1 MMISIHNCQGEKPKI
16 NIDSSW
22 IFCVLLLT
30 SWKELDLRRCSCTA
44 FKAFKTVVTHVRFH
58 NCILSSSLSS
68 GAAAACP
75 SPNMNE
81 FFLQVRSWT
90 VLVQQ
95 NLWVLALNDCFRY
108 TAEEESSI
116 SNAYSNS

>member
-16 NIDSSW
+16 NIVSSW
-22 IFCVLLLT
+22 TFCVDLLLT
-30 SWKELDLRRCSCTA
+30 SWKELDLRRCFCTA
-44 FKAFKTVVTHVRFH
+44 FKVIKTVVTHVRFH

-90 VLVQQ
+90 VLMQQ
-95 NLWVLALNDCFRY
+95 NLLVLARNDCFRY
-108 TAEEESSI
+108 TGS
-116 SNAYSNS
+116 